1 MSEKK
6 EDKTIKT
13 AIDEILNRV
22 VEQAGIDNPKL
33 KPTVERWVAFMKRQA
48 FLETT
53 FNISV
58 HSFSEETQKVVE
70 ELCQLLLDRELL
82 QARLKLLKHQNNQ
95 KQLALRESIE
105 LVDGFDV
112 DGDKQ
117 SIFPAAMM
125 VGVSNNELKN
135 RVYFQLHRFS
145 MVCLGKEDDA
155 GEIDLLTEYE
165 DWEFA
170 SNLEVGQY
178 VKGFEDLVKNL
189 NEEGK
194 EKGKELIDQIINDEN
209 VARQVARND
218 DHMILKT
225 FALLTIFVKQEQD
238 E

>member
-1 MSEKK
+1 MSEKN

-13 AIDEILNRV
+13 KIDEILNRV
-22 VEQAGIDNPKL
+22 VEQEGVEDPKL
-33 KPTVERWVAFMKRQA
+33 KPTVERWVTFMKRQA
-48 FLETT
+48 FLEAT

-70 ELCQLLLDRELL
+70 ELCQLLLEREML

-105 LVDGFDV
+105 LVDGFEV

-117 SIFPAAMM
+117 TIFPMAMI
-125 VGVSNNELKN
+125 VGVPNMELRN
-135 RVYFQLHRFS
+135 RVYLQLHRFS

-155 GEIDLLTEYE
+155 REIDLLTEYE